1 MEKKEEQVDMLV
13 LTEAE
18 QKQLAA
24 WNATQQ
30 DYPREACLPQLVAQ
44 QAHTTPEAVALVAD
58 GQTLTYRDLNRRAN
72 QLAHALQALGVGPN
86 VLVGVCLERSF
97 DLVVGLLAVLK
108 AGGAYVPLDPSLPA
122 ERLAFL
128 VQDAQT
134 PVLLTQH
141 ALLSHLPTTSAHLLC
156 LDTDTAL
163 FAQQPRSDPACAVRL
178 ADLAYVIYTSGSTG
192 WPKGVQISHNSLLN
206 LLWWHRRAFAVT
218 SADRGT
224 QLTSPAFDATG
235 WELWPYLSC
244 GASVYLLDEEARVQP
259 VACRDFLLAHQISIS
274 FLPTALAEQVLRLEW
289 PQQTVLRYL
298 LTGADTLQHYPSAR
312 LPFALVNNY
321 GPTEATVVATS
332 GLVPPLATGAQVER
346 QPTIGRPIANTQV
359 YLLDEHLRPVPPGS
373 PGELYIGGKGVATGY
388 LRRPELTAERFLPHP
403 WSAEPG
409 ARLYKTGD
417 LARYLPDGQLEFLG
431 RLDYQIK
438 LKGYRIEPGEIV
450 AALNEHPAVQASAVL
465 AREDAPGDKRLVA
478 YVVLTPGV
486 VVTADRLRARLA
498 ERLPEYMLP
507 ACFVQLETL
516 PTTANGKLDRAA
528 LPAPEEATLLANEVS
543 AMPSTPTEARLVELI
558 APLLG
563 LEQLGVEEDIFL
575 LGGHSLLGT
584 QLIVRVAETFGVELS
599 LRTLFS
605 KPSIRE
611 LAVEIERVVRDRLA
625 SMSEEEA
632 LLLLQQ
638 EQSR

>member
-1 MEKKEEQVDMLV
+1 MDMLV

-18 QKQLAA
+18 QEQLAA

-30 DYPREACLPQLVAQ
+30 DYPREANLPQLVAQ
-44 QAHTTPEAVALVAD
+44 QAHATPEAVALVAD
-58 GQTLTYRDLNRRAN
+58 GQALTYRDLNQRAN

-108 AGGAYVPLDPSLPA
+108 AGGAYVPLDPSSPA

-128 VQDAQT
+128 LQDAQT

-141 ALLSHLPTTSAHLLC
+141 ALLNHLPSTGARLLC

-163 FAQQPRSDPACAVRL
+163 FAQQPRSDPSCAARL
-178 ADLAYVIYTSGSTG
+178 SDLACVIYTSGSTG
-192 WPKGVQISHNSLLN
+192 WPKGVQINHNSLLN

-218 SADRGT
+218 SADRAT

-244 GASVYLLDEEARVQP
+244 GACVYLLDEEARVQP

-274 FLPTALAEQVLRLEW
+274 FLPTAMAEQVLRLDW
-289 PQQTVLRYL
+289 PQQAALRYL
-298 LTGADTLQHYPSAR
+298 LTGADALQHYPSAR
-312 LPFALVNNY
+312 LPFALINNY
-321 GPTEATVVATS
+321 GPTEATAVATS
-332 GLVPPLATGAQVER
+332 GLVPALATGAQATR
-346 QPTIGRPIANTQV
+346 PPTIGRPIANTQV
-359 YLLDEHLRPVPPGS
+359 YLLDEQLQPVPPGS
-373 PGELYIGGKGVATGY
+373 PGELYIGGVGVAAGY

-438 LKGYRIEPGEIV
+438 LKGYRIEQGEIV
-450 AALNEHPAVQASAVL
+450 AALSEHPAVQASAVL
-465 AREDAPGDKRLVA
+465 AREDAPGNKRLVA
-478 YVVLTPGV
+478 YVVVTPGV
-486 VVTADRLRARLA
+486 AVTANRLRARLA
-498 ERLPEYMLP
+498 ARLPEYMLP
-507 ACFVQLETL
+507 ACFVQLEAL

-528 LPAPEEATLLANEVS
+528 LPAPEEATLLATEVTTV
-543 AMPSTPTEARLVELI
+543 PSTPTEARLVELV

-575 LGGHSLLGT
+575 QGGHSLLGT
-584 QLIVRVAETFGVELS
+584 QLIARVAETFGVELS

-611 LAVEIERVVRDRLA
+611 LAVEIERVVRARLA

-638 EQSR
+638 GQSR

>member
-1 MEKKEEQVDMLV
+1 MDMLV

-18 QKQLAA
+18 QEQLAA

-30 DYPREACLPQLVAQ
+30 DYPRETNLPQLVAQ
-44 QAHTTPEAVALVAD
+44 QAQATPEAVALVAD
-58 GQTLTYRDLNRRAN
+58 GQALTYRELNQRAN
-72 QLAHALQALGVGPN
+72 QLAHTLQALGVGPN
-86 VLVGVCLERSF
+86 VLVCVCLERSF

-108 AGGAYVPLDPSLPA
+108 AGGAYVPLDPGFPA

-128 VQDAQT
+128 LQDAQA
-134 PVLLTQH
+134 PVMLTQH
-141 ALLSHLPTTSAHLLC
+141 ALLHRLTTTSARLLC
-156 LDTDTAL
+156 LDDEAHL
-163 FAQQPRSDPACAVRL
+163 LVQQPVSDPPCPAGL
-178 ADLAYVIYTSGSTG
+178 DDLAYVIYTSGSTG
-192 WPKGVQISHNSLLN
+192 WPKGVQISHDSLLN
-206 LLWWHRRAFAVT
+206 LLWWHRRAFQVT
-218 SADRGT
+218 SADRAT
-224 QLTSPAFDATG
+224 QLSSPAFDATG

-244 GASVYLLDEEARVQP
+244 GACVYLLDEEARVQP
-259 VACRDFLLAHQISIS
+259 GACRDFLLAHQISIS
-274 FLPTALAEQVLRLEW
+274 FLPTAMVEQVLRLDW
-289 PQQTVLRYL
+289 PQQTALRYL
-298 LTGADTLQHYPSAR
+298 LTGADALQHYPSAQ
-312 LPFALVNNY
+312 LPFALINNY

-332 GLVPPLATGAQVER
+332 GLVPALATGAQATR
-346 QPTIGRPIANTQV
+346 PPTIGRPIANTQV
-359 YLLDEHLRPVPPGS
+359 YLLDEQLQPVPPGN
-373 PGELYIGGKGVATGY
+373 PGELYIGGVGVAAGY

-403 WSAEPG
+403 WSAKPG

-438 LKGYRIEPGEIV
+438 YKGYRIEPGEIV

-465 AREDAPGDKRLVA
+465 AREDAPGGKRLVA
-478 YVVLTPGV
+478 YVVLAPGA
-486 VVTADRLRARLA
+486 VVTANRLRARLA
-498 ERLPEYMLP
+498 ARLPEYMLP
-507 ACFVQLETL
+507 ACFVQLEAL
-516 PTTANGKLDRAA
+516 PTTASGKLDRAT

-543 AMPSTPTEARLVELI
+543 ALPSTPTEARLMELI

-584 QLIVRVAETFGVELS
+584 QLIARVAETFGVELS

-611 LAVEIERVVRDRLA
+611 LAVEIERVVRARLA

-638 EQSR
+638 GQSR